1 MQRLYRYFAALLL
14 GATLIAPVGIQ
25 AANPQ
30 DRDREQREQRQRAR
44 RYYDREHKDYHNWDG
59 NEDNAYRR
67 WITEERHEQ
76 YRDFGRLK
84 RDQQS
89 AYWSWRHQHPDND
102 RDRH

>member
-30 DRDREQREQRQRAR
+30 EEHREREQQQRAK
-44 RYYDREHKDYHNWDG
+44 RYYDREHKDYHNWDA
-59 NEDNAYRR
+59 NEDSAYRR
-67 WITEERHEQ
+67 WMTEERHEQ

-84 RDQQS
+84 RDQQT